1 MLTLQK
7 WLQSRWS
14 LPFIAMLGVILNLP
28 DLGNRL
34 MGDDFLQWSQ
44 LTAKSPASPPIGS
57 LFGLFALVSGGADD
71 VQAMKDS
78 GRLLWTAADTLHM
91 SFWRPVSEF
100 SHWLDYQLWPDS
112 PALMHAHSLLWYAAL
127 ILLLGNFYRLLDH
140 SRTRSTLAIGLYAIS
155 GLHFYA
161 IAWLAARNQL
171 ISTCFTV
178 AALTCHHLWR
188 SGKGRHHAVLAW
200 CLTMLGLASAEAAV
214 ATLAYLAAYE
224 WALQADCR
232 WRDRALALLPFALI
246 VVAWRLFY
254 NHAGY
259 GAMGSGSYIDPG
271 SNLGRFGLAV
281 ILRLPALLLA
291 ELTGA
296 SAAIP
301 QFFTVGGKV
310 VYALTASAAAL
321 LMAWVLH
328 SMGLWR
334 HALMRFHG
342 MGTLLALVPVCAI
355 ESNDRVLIN
364 AEIGMNGMLALLLCH
379 LVTAGR
385 QETHHAQGSWPRLVR
400 AAAML
405 IVGIHTVVFPIA
417 CATGA
422 WITKTLTPV
431 SYMQPLSLPDAAAT
445 PDIHMIVVNPPL
457 PGLLYYYPTIRS
469 YAGMRNPASIQA
481 LATGLN
487 QDLSLTVLDDHTIRL
502 RSSKPFHEPL
512 MRDLITSP
520 FQPGDTVRMGQ
531 VRVVVETVD
540 EQGAPKSARFCFERP
555 LRDRRW
561 AFYVWRENAYVPLSV
576 PEVGHTLYLPAVDM
590 KKAMWRSLRKT

>member
-1 MLTLQK
+1 MLTIQR
-7 WLQSRWS
+7 WLQGRWS
-14 LPFIAMLGVILNLP
+14 LPLIALLGVMLNMP

-34 MGDDFLQWSQ
+34 MGDDFLQWSL
-44 LTAKSPASPPIGS
+44 LTSGTHAAPPRGS
-57 LFGLFALVSGGADD
+57 LFGLFDLVEGGATY
-71 VQAMKDS
+71 VQSMKDS

-100 SHWLDYQLWPDS
+100 SHWLDYQLWPNS
-112 PALMHAHSLLWYAAL
+112 PTLMHAHSLLWYGVL
-127 ILLLGNFYRLLDH
+127 VLLLGNFYRLLDH
-140 SRTRSTLAIGLYAIS
+140 NRTRGSVAIGLYAIS

-188 SGKGRHHAVLAW
+188 TGKGWRYAALAW

-224 WALQADCR
+224 WALQADRR
-232 WRDRALALLPFALI
+232 WRERALALLPYLLI

-271 SNLGRFGLAV
+271 STPGRFGLAV
-281 ILRLPALLLA
+281 VLRLPALLLA

-301 QFFTVGGKV
+301 QFFSLSGKV
-310 VYALTASAAAL
+310 AYAMAATVAAV

-334 HALMRFHG
+334 HALMRFYG
-342 MGTLLALVPVCAI
+342 MGTLLALVPICAI

-364 AEIGMNGMLALLLCH
+364 AEIGMNGMLALLVYQLA
-379 LVTAGR
+379 TKGR
-385 QETHHAQGSWPRLVR
+385 ETTGVRPRLVR
-400 AAAML
+400 AVAML
-405 IVGIHTVVFPIA
+405 IVGIHALLFPIA
-417 CATGA
+417 CTTGA
-422 WITKTLTPV
+422 WVTKTLTPV

-469 YAGMRNPASIQA
+469 YAGMHNPTSIQA

-487 QDLSLTVLDDHTIRL
+487 QDLSLSVLDEHTIRL
-502 RSSKPFHEPL
+502 SSSKAFQEPL

-520 FQPGDTVRMGQ
+520 FKPGDTVRMGR
-531 VRVVVETVD
+531 VHVVVETIN
-540 EQGAPKSARFCFERP
+540 EQGAPVSARFHFDQP
-555 LRDRRW
+555 LHDRIW
-561 AFYVWRENAYVPLSV
+561 AFYVWQETGYVPLRL
-576 PEVGHTLYLPAVDM
+576 PAIGRTLYLPSMDM
-590 KKAMWRSLRKT
+590 KKAMWNSVRRHP